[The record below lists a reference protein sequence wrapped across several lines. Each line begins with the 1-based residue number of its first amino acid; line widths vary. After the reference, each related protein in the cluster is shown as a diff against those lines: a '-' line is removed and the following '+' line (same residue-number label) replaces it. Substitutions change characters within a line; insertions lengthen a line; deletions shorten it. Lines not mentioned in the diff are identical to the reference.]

1 MMMKTNKI
9 YSNTRGNKR
18 RIRTRRLRNLFALNA
33 PEVRHVHVAMLRTNA
48 RARRCTG
55 SAEALVPETASLS
68 NAAGLRPSQA
78 ILSGLNAAKH
88 LAVIGRRLCEPL
100 TGVGRYLQ
108 SLLYHWGRSETPF
121 RRITVFA
128 PGQPNLPAG
137 TIRPP
142 VEVRIVPS
150 HVSPLLWENVLL
162 PPRMGG
168 VDLVFG
174 PYTLPWVLAGRGVV
188 SNLGI
193 YESRPADFSMLD
205 RLRTTPFFKHSARK
219 ARWVLANSESTKNDL
234 VHHYGVDPARTQVVY
249 LGVDPELRPAEGA
262 DAAELPPAIRERYGL
277 PAGPFFLFVGKL
289 SKRRNIPMLL
299 EAFARLRSSRGVPHS
314 LVIIGP
320 DYLGLDVPR
329 RAAALSVPEAVH
341 YRPHVPMEFLVDF
354 YRATTA
360 FVLPTEH
367 EGFSLTIPESMACG
381 APVIVFDH
389 AALEAGLREA
399 AWVIQEPS
407 AEKLC
412 DAMGRVVS
420 DTAFRAGLRQASL
433 QCAERF
439 SWQETARLTMAAL
452 ERALQRG
459 SR

>member
-1 MMMKTNKI
+1 M
-9 YSNTRGNKR
+9 S
-18 RIRTRRLRNLFALNA
+18 
-33 PEVRHVHVAMLRTNA
+33 
-48 RARRCTG
+48 
-55 SAEALVPETASLS
+55 SD
-68 NAAGLRPSQA
+68 
-78 ILSGLNAAKH
+78 KH

-108 SLLYHWGRSETPF
+108 GLLYHWARSETPF
-121 RRITVFA
+121 RRITLFT
-128 PGQPNLPAG
+128 PGEPNLPAD
-137 TIRPP
+137 TIQPP

-150 HVSPLLWENVLL
+150 RVSPLVWENILL
-162 PPRMGG
+162 PPRMSG
-168 VDLVFG
+168 VDLVFS

-193 YESRPADFSMLD
+193 YESRPTDFSVLD

-219 ARWVLANSESTKNDL
+219 ARWVIANSESTKNDL
-234 VHHYGVDPARTQVVY
+234 VAHYGVDPAKVEVVY
-249 LGVDPELRPAEGA
+249 MGVDPELQPAEGA
-262 DAAELPPAIRERYGL
+262 AAELPPAIRERYNL
-277 PAGPFFLFVGKL
+277 PPGPFFLFVGKL

-299 EAFARLRSSRGVPHS
+299 EAFAQLRKTRNVPHS

-320 DYLGLDVPR
+320 DYLGVDVPR
-329 RAAALSVPEAVH
+329 RAAELSVADAVH
-341 YRPHVPMEFLVDF
+341 HRPHAPMEFLVDF
-354 YRATTA
+354 YRAAEA

-399 AWVIQEPS
+399 AFVIQQPS

-420 DTAFRAGLRQASL
+420 DAAFRASLRAASL
-433 QCAERF
+433 ECAKRF
-439 SWQETARLTMAAL
+439 RWEQSARQTMAAL
-452 ERALQRG
+452 TRVLQ
-459 SR
+459 

>member
-1 MMMKTNKI
+1 
-9 YSNTRGNKR
+9 
-18 RIRTRRLRNLFALNA
+18 
-33 PEVRHVHVAMLRTNA
+33 
-48 RARRCTG
+48 
-55 SAEALVPETASLS
+55 LS
-68 NAAGLRPSQA
+68 
-78 ILSGLNAAKH
+78 SGQH

-108 SLLYHWGRSETPF
+108 SLLYHWGRSDTPF
-121 RRITVFA
+121 RRITVYT
-128 PGQPNLPAG
+128 PGEPNLPPG
-137 TIRPP
+137 TIQPP
-142 VEVRIVPS
+142 VEVRIVKS
-150 HVSPLLWENVLL
+150 HLSPLLWENLAL
-162 PPRMGG
+162 PPRMRG
-168 VDLVFG
+168 VNLVFG

-193 YESRPADFSMLD
+193 YESRPSDFSMLD

-234 VHHYGVDPARTQVVY
+234 VRHYDVDPAKTQVVY
-249 LGVDPELRPAEGA
+249 LGVDPELHPAEGTA
-262 DAAELPPAIRERYGL
+262 AAELPPAIRERYGL

-299 EAFARLRSSRGVPHS
+299 EAFAQLRQTRDVPHS

-320 DYLGLDVPR
+320 DYLGIDVPG
-329 RAAALSVPEAVH
+329 RAAALSVAEAVH

-354 YRATTA
+354 YRAATA

-399 AWVIQEPS
+399 AWVIAEPS
-407 AEKLC
+407 VGELC
-412 DAMGRVVS
+412 DAMGRVIS
-420 DTAFRAGLRQASL
+420 DAAFRARLRLASL
-433 QCAERF
+433 QCAKQF
-439 SWQETARLTMAAL
+439 SWRETARQTMAAL
-452 ERALQRG
+452 ERALAVRK
-459 SR
+459 

>member
-1 MMMKTNKI
+1 MS
-9 YSNTRGNKR
+9 SN
-18 RIRTRRLRNLFALNA
+18 
-33 PEVRHVHVAMLRTNA
+33 
-48 RARRCTG
+48 
-55 SAEALVPETASLS
+55 
-68 NAAGLRPSQA
+68 
-78 ILSGLNAAKH
+78 KH

-108 SLLYHWGRSETPF
+108 SLLYHWGRTETPF
-121 RRITVFA
+121 SRITVYT
-128 PGQPNLPAG
+128 PGEPNLPAG
-137 TIRPP
+137 TIQPP
-142 VEVRIVPS
+142 VEVRIVRS
-150 HVSPLLWENVLL
+150 RMSPLLWENVAL
-162 PPRMGG
+162 PPRMTG

-193 YESRPADFSMLD
+193 YESRPADFSILD

-234 VHHYGVDPARTQVVY
+234 TRHFGVDPAKTEVVY
-249 LGVDPELRPAEGA
+249 LGVDPELGPAT
-262 DAAELPPAIRERYGL
+262 DAASAGLPEALRERYGL
-277 PAGPFFLFVGKL
+277 PPGPFFLFVGKL

-299 EAFARLRSSRGVPHS
+299 EAFAQLRGGGEVPHS

-320 DYLGLDVPR
+320 DYLGVDVPG
-329 RAAALSVPEAVH
+329 RAAELSVGDSVH

-354 YRATTA
+354 YRAAEA

-399 AWVIQEPS
+399 AWVIEQPS

-412 DAMGRVVS
+412 ESMRRVIA
-420 DTAFRAGLRQASL
+420 DTAFRAQLRSASL
-433 QCAERF
+433 DCAKRF
-439 SWQETARLTMAAL
+439 RWEQTARQTMAAL
-452 ERALQRG
+452 TRALLP
-459 SR
+459 